1 MNDYKLL
8 FERGIDVPNRTIYI
22 NEDIDSETNLNV
34 QVGLKLMQGDDPIII
49 NINSFGGSAVDG
61 FCIYEVLKR
70 HKSSPIITLNTGCA
84 MSAALL
90 IFMAGNERL
99 SLDGAEFMYH
109 GPSNYG
115 EFYGADHKNLEIASK
130 QLKVMEKD
138 MAMLMTKNT
147 NKNQAYWTRKAKS
160 DFTFKKKEALQLGVI
175 TKE

>member
-1 MNDYKLL
+1 MTDYKLL

-34 QVGLKLMQGDDPIII
+34 QVGLKLMESDRPIII
-49 NINSFGGSAVDG
+49 NVNSFGGSAVDG

-70 HKSSPIITLNTGCA
+70 HKSSPIVTFNTGCA

-90 IFMAGNERL
+90 IFMAGDKRI

-109 GPSNYG
+109 GPKDFS

-130 QLKVMEKD
+130 QLKAMEKE
-138 MAMLMTKNT
+138 MAQLMADSTE
-147 NKNQAYWTRKAKS
+147 KNQAYWTRKAKS
-160 DFTFKKKEALQLGVI
+160 DFTFKKKEALSLGVL
-175 TKE
+175 TEE